1 MSNQDSRTGS
11 WVRWL
16 TLAGAALGL
25 IIALIVLILSITPIT
40 RPFVEAHGE
49 LVFALWPLSLA
60 LTPKYPVIAAFVV
73 MSNAIWYGALGLALA
88 LLRSSVE
95 LRVPRRAPRNSRWIK
110 RAAIVL
116 GGLSALLSFS
126 GNAVTHLVVLIATL
140 IITVRL
146 QQHTSPETY
155 AGHVNPLACGS
166 AQEKLS
172 SRGVHLRTRRVAV
185 VGIVWFAI
193 QAALALSG
201 RLMYWSAG
209 LDRDADFA
217 PDGWGVPFLRWC
229 EAALI
234 ALGATVALVS
244 WLAAEPPDSSQA

>member
-1 MSNQDSRTGS
+1 M
-11 WVRWL
+11 VRWL
-16 TLAGAALGL
+16 TLTGAALGL
-25 IIALIVLILSITPIT
+25 IIALIVLILAITPMT

-49 LVFALWPLSLA
+49 LIFGLWPLSLA

-73 MSNAIWYGALGLALA
+73 MSNAIWYGALGLALG
-88 LLRSSVE
+88 LLRSNVE
-95 LRVPRRAPRNSRWIK
+95 FRVARRAPRNSRWIK

-140 IITVRL
+140 IITVRF

-155 AGHVNPLACGS
+155 AGHVKPLSGS

-185 VGIVWFAI
+185 VGLVWFSV

-201 RLMYWSAG
+201 RLMDWSAG
-209 LDRDADFA
+209 LVRAADLA
-217 PDGWGVPFLRWC
+217 PEGWGVPVLRWC

-244 WLAAEPPDSSQA
+244 WLAPEPPGSSQA